1 MKIACR
7 TLTQP
12 LAALPAVSIL
22 SSALVALGTAGLF
35 LSTPALAQSAASAPM
50 AASAATTTAP
60 KMAPRAHARP
70 HRSAAEHQSFVE
82 TRLNAMHEELGITA
96 AQSTQWDAFAQ
107 TMRDSAANTDAAY
120 KGRADKLATLNADE
134 AMKSYADLA
143 QLHAENTQ
151 KLAAAF
157 STLYAS
163 FSDEQKQNAD
173 VMFRNQRA
181 QRQARMHANKH
192 PMKRAPASSA
202 AAASASMP
210 AASAPAP
217 ASN

>member
-7 TLTQP
+7 NMTRS
-12 LAALPAVSIL
+12 LAVLPVF
-22 SSALVALGTAGLF
+22 SSALVAIGATALF
-35 LSTPALAQSAASAPM
+35 LSTPASAQSAASAPM
-50 AASAATTTAP
+50 AASATAP
-60 KMAPRAHARP
+60 KMSPGHRAPA
-70 HRSAAEHQSFVE
+70 HRSAADHQDFV
-82 TRLNAMHEELGITA
+82 TKRLNAMHAELGITA
-96 AQSTQWDAFAQ
+96 AQSAQWDAFAQ

-120 KGRADKLATLNADE
+120 KGRADKIATLNADE

-181 QRQARMHANKH
+181 QRQA
-192 PMKRAPASSA
+192 MKRPHKRMPASA
-202 AAASASMP
+202 AA

>member
-1 MKIACR
+1 VDKKMKIACR
-7 TLTQP
+7 NMTRSLTVLP
-12 LAALPAVSIL
+12 VFSAALI
-22 SSALVALGTAGLF
+22 ALGAAGLF
-35 LSTPALAQSAASAPM
+35 ASTSALAQSAASAPT
-50 AASAATTTAP
+50 AASAAMP
-60 KMAPRAHARP
+60 KMGAAHHVAP
-70 HRSAAEHQSFVE
+70 HRSAAAHQDFV
-82 TRLNAMHEELGITA
+82 TKRLNAMHAELGITE

-163 FSDEQKQNAD
+163 FSDAQKQNAD

-181 QRQARMHANKH
+181 QRQAMKR
-192 PMKRAPASSA
+192 PQKRAPASSA
-202 AAASASMP
+202 AAASA
-210 AASAPAP
+210 PAP
-217 ASN
+217 ASH